1 MLGKALGI
9 MQVCHGKQGP
19 LKRVTPGD
27 RVVYYSP
34 SQQFKG
40 KDKLQAF
47 TAIGYVKPGDPYQVD
62 MGQGFEPYR
71 RDVTWL
77 FGQDA
82 EILPLLDRLE
92 FTAGSP
98 QWGARF
104 RYGLFDVG
112 DTDFQVIADAMEVR
126 IP

>member
-1 MLGKALGI
+1 
-9 MQVCHGKQGP
+9 
-19 LKRVTPGD
+19 
-27 RVVYYSP
+27 VVYYSP

-40 KDKLQAF
+40 KDKLQTF
-47 TAIGYVKPGDPYQVD
+47 TAIGYIKPGDPYQVD
-62 MGQGFEPYR
+62 MGQGFEPFR

-77 FGQDA
+77 FGQEA
-82 EILPLLDRLE
+82 EIVPLLDRLE
-92 FTAGSP
+92 FTAGLP

-112 DTDFQVIADAMEVR
+112 DTDFQLIADAMEVR